1 MNIDINIGSFETFA
15 DYFFDGLIADWMVQ
29 SKINDSL
36 TRVYNIDS
44 DISSLLKTLTKESN
58 DLENELFNIQE
69 EIKKLI
75 EDELV

>member
-15 DYFFDGLIADWMVQ
+15 DYFFDEFIADWMVQ

-58 DLENELFNIQE
+58 DLENELFTVQE

>member
-58 DLENELFNIQE
+58 DLENELFTVQE

-75 EDELV
+75 ED

>member
-58 DLENELFNIQE
+58 DLENELFTVQE